1 MLIGILI
8 PNAPELHFEQGFL
21 HGDLQRFYY
30 GMNDRYTLIPKIKE
44 DIEF

>member
-1 MLIGILI
+1 MEIHIQ
-8 PNAPELHFEQGFL
+8 NAPKLHFEQGFL

-30 GMNDRYTLIPKIKE
+30 DLDGKYTLIPKIKE